1 MLYASAD
8 HGSAKPLLKYL
19 AMLTQTELARRIGR
33 HVDRELFD
41 DSRLAPIGTA
51 IYSLADPRDL
61 RLIRYVGQTAAPR
74 RRFLQH
80 LRTARLWLPDELP
93 WWVLQPKLRPL
104 YEWIRELYRDGARL
118 PTMVIHT
125 WVETHQA
132 ARLAERT
139 WIHESLAQ
147 QLPLLNV
154 EREILGRQQAL
165 I

>member
-1 MLYASAD
+1 
-8 HGSAKPLLKYL
+8 
-19 AMLTQTELARRIGR
+19 MLTQTELARRIGR

-41 DSRLAPIGTA
+41 DSRLLAPIGTA
-51 IYSLADPRDL
+51 IYSLADPREL

-104 YEWIRELYRDGARL
+104 YEWIRELHRDGERL
-118 PTMVIHT
+118 PTMVIHS
-125 WVETHQA
+125 WAETQKA
-132 ARLAERT
+132 ARHAERT
-139 WIHESLAQ
+139 WIHESLAK

-154 EREILGRQQAL
+154 EREILGRQRAL